1 MRLQPSEPVLIHSQ
15 RPLFDIIRL
24 VGVGLVK
31 RGTLVAM
38 VVAIGLGAVATG
50 VACTSEAEYEPAVI
64 DDDPTSP
71 PTTSAVSSTPTPS
84 ATETPKPAPSPGSG
98 RTPLVT
104 YAEAVCQHPL
114 RPHGE
119 RLVLDYELWDGAE
132 KAREEILA
140 LQARISALTPP
151 AGLEGF
157 HGHVLVSLV
166 RDLASLE
173 SYPNFYYVRLGAG
186 IVAYRGLE
194 AELAQVALDDPATMR
209 VLADYGCHHVGDVE
223 GVTRSSWEWPAP
235 PRHVRADKGPVAVEL
250 RAAYGGV
257 FEITI
262 PAGARVVV
270 GDLQCLPWCGW
281 PYGAIFLTTTL
292 QHDDGSVLVLVLE
305 QQVERPVGLVVV
317 GDGWRGSFELVRIVR
332 QPEGS
337 VESQEV
343 HALFDAI
350 VASVVRVADGTFVGW

>member
-1 MRLQPSEPVLIHSQ
+1 M
-15 RPLFDIIRL
+15 
-24 VGVGLVK
+24 K
-31 RGTLVAM
+31 RGVFVA
-38 VVAIGLGAVATG
+38 VVLAIGLGAVAIG
-50 VACTSEAEYEPAVI
+50 VACTSEPEYEPAVI

-71 PTTSAVSSTPTPS
+71 PTTVAASSTPTPS
-84 ATETPKPAPSPGSG
+84 ATATPAPAPSPGSG

-104 YAEAVCQHPL
+104 YAESVCQHPL

-173 SYPNFYYVRLGAG
+173 TYPNFYYVRLGAG
-186 IVAYRGLE
+186 IVAYNGLE

-235 PRHVRADKGPVAVEL
+235 PWYVKADEGSVAVEL

-292 QHDDGSVLVLVLE
+292 QHEDGSVLVLVLE
-305 QQVERPVGLVVV
+305 ELVEQPVGLVVV
-317 GDGWRGSFELVRIVR
+317 GDGWGGSFELVRVVR

-337 VESQEV
+337 VEAEEV
-343 HALFDAI
+343 HALFDTI